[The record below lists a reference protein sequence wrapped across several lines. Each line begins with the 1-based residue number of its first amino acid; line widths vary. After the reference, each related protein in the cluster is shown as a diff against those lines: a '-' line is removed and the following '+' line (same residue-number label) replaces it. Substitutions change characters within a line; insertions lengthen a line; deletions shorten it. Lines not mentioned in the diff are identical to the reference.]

1 MSHARRA
8 VPKRKW
14 PIPLTLGIVAA
25 VLIGGIAVAG
35 QLRGSD
41 DARPT
46 PTASAP
52 SGEATGNA
60 QPSPPTAQGTTPAAA
75 CAREIAAGE
84 ALVKAART
92 AAGHWREHVE
102 ARTNLLS
109 GKNSLATTSA
119 IWKRTRLAGPTD
131 LATLASAET
140 AQAQA
145 RGGCSAISGAAAEPC
160 RQRLAALDAAA
171 SAGRAASRD
180 WANHLS
186 MMAAYAADAFSA
198 EHAQHQWVAAW
209 KGAPKNLNAFK
220 RADEA
225 LARAPGCQPS

>member
-14 PIPLTLGIVAA
+14 PVPLTLGIVAA
-25 VLIGGIAVAG
+25 VLVGGIAVAG
-35 QLRGSD
+35 QLGGSD
-41 DARPT
+41 DAQPT
-46 PTASAP
+46 PTASP
-52 SGEATGNA
+52 SIS
-60 QPSPPTAQGTTPAAA
+60 QPTSPPTAAAA

-84 ALVKAART
+84 ALVEAART

-109 GKNSLATTSA
+109 GKNSLATTRA

-131 LATLASAET
+131 LASLASAAT
-140 AQAQA
+140 AQAKA
-145 RGGCSAISGAAAEPC
+145 RGGCSTISGTAAEPC
-160 RQRLAALDAAA
+160 RQRLAALDVAA
-171 SAGRAASRD
+171 SAGRATARD

-186 MMAAYAADAFSA
+186 MMAAHAAGAFGA
-198 EHAQHQWVAAW
+198 EHAQHEWVAAW
-209 KGAPKNLNAFK
+209 RGAPKNLNAFK

-225 LARAPGCQPS
+225 LATAPGCRPS